1 MCKALRYF
9 EINGKNCRALP
20 FQQELLG
27 SNLKGGLAKN
37 NMFVRRIPKSDSA
50 AILENYFS
58 KYGEIISCK
67 VSLGSDH
74 KSKGYGFVC
83 FRDAAATQKAIEETQ
98 GAETRIGVK
107 FAPKCKKDFKKVY
120 NNIYVKNMPANWDVT
135 EVLNQF
141 SPFGHITS
149 VHPGESQLGEFFLI
163 CFGSADPAD
172 HEAGTRSGERSVI
185 EMDGRDFDGHKL

>member
-27 SNLKGGLAKN
+27 SNVQGLAEK
-37 NMFVRRIPKSDSA
+37 NMFVSRIPKSDSA
-50 AILENYFS
+50 AILEKYFS

-67 VSLGSDH
+67 ISLGSDH
-74 KSKGYGFVC
+74 ESKGYGFVC
-83 FRDAAATQKAIEETQ
+83 FEDAAATQKAIEETQ

-107 FAPKCKKDFKKVY
+107 FTPKYKKDLKKVF
-120 NNIYVKNMPANWDVT
+120 NNIYVNNMPANWDVI

-141 SPFGHITS
+141 SPFGYITS
-149 VHPGESQLGEFFLI
+149 VNPG
-163 CFGSADPAD
+163 
-172 HEAGTRSGERSVI
+172 
-185 EMDGRDFDGHKL
+185 